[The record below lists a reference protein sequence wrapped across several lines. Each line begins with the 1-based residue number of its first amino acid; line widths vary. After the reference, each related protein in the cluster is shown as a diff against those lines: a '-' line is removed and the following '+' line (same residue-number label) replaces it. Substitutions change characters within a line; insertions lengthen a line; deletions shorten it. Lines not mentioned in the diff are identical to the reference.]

1 MIRNIIFIN
10 KWFNFIIAAEHYYLM
25 ISVVGDKFLS
35 GDTEVT
41 ADTVL
46 KSKLVG
52 LYFSA
57 HWCPPCQ
64 HFTPLLADFYKEVNA
79 TETQMEIIFVNF
91 DKEKSKFDEYRST
104 MPWIAIPYGD
114 KRLAA
119 LAEKFNI
126 VGIPHLV
133 VLDST
138 GNVLVQN
145 GRPDVQKKGAAAFQE
160 WVSKLAK

>member
-1 MIRNIIFIN
+1 
-10 KWFNFIIAAEHYYLM
+10 M

-35 GDTEVT
+35 GETEIN
-41 ADTVL
+41 ADTVV

-52 LYFSA
+52 IYFSA

-64 HFTPLLADFYKEVNA
+64 HFTPTLANFYKEVNSK
-79 TETQMEIIFVNF
+79 ETLMEIIFANF
-91 DKEKSKFDEYRST
+91 DKEKSKFDEYRSQ

-119 LAEKFNI
+119 LASKFHI
-126 VGIPHLV
+126 SGIPHLV

-145 GRPDVQKKGAAAFQE
+145 GRPDVEKKGSAAYQE
-160 WVSKLAK
+160 WISKTAK